1 MLRISIYNVKLFFLH
16 FTDFLRKVYGI
27 LSVQLLFTFLTASV
41 FKWSSVITYIVQTK
55 SVVVKFY
62 TNYESTKLLK
72 MLTFVGSEMQMQ
84 IIFLSITLSTN
95 KVWKIY
101 ELRRH

>member
-1 MLRISIYNVKLFFLH
+1 MCNFFLH

-55 SVVVKFY
+55 LVVDRLY
-62 TNYESTKLLK
+62 TVMNRQKLLD
-72 MLTFVGSEMQMQ
+72 MLYICCTFVGSEMQ
-84 IIFLSITLSTN
+84 IANYISVYYTLHKQGLEDICRN
-95 KVWKIY
+95 
-101 ELRRH
+101 

>member
-1 MLRISIYNVKLFFLH
+1 M
-16 FTDFLRKVYGI
+16 YGI

-55 SVVVKFY
+55 SVVQFY

-72 MLTFVGSEMQMQ
+72 MFTFVGSEMQMQ
-84 IIFLSITLSTN
+84 IIFLSITLS
-95 KVWKIY
+95 KKQGLEDI
-101 ELRRH
+101 

>member
-1 MLRISIYNVKLFFLH
+1 MDLYVAHILILMLNFWKNKSLTCNFFLH

-55 SVVVKFY
+55 LV
-62 TNYESTKLLK
+62 
-72 MLTFVGSEMQMQ
+72 
-84 IIFLSITLSTN
+84 ID
-95 KVWKIY
+95 
-101 ELRRH
+101 

>member
-1 MLRISIYNVKLFFLH
+1 MELFLH

-55 SVVVKFY
+55 SVVVQFY

-72 MLTFVGSEMQMQ
+72 MFTFVGSEMQ
-84 IIFLSITLSTN
+84 IIFLSITLS
-95 KVWKIY
+95 KKQGLEDI
-101 ELRRH
+101 

>member
-1 MLRISIYNVKLFFLH
+1 MLSISIYNVKLFFLH

-55 SVVVKFY
+55 SVVVQFY

-72 MLTFVGSEMQMQ
+72 MFTFVGSEMQMQ
-84 IIFLSITLSTN
+84 IIFLSITLS
-95 KVWKIY
+95 KKQGLEDI
-101 ELRRH
+101 

>member
-1 MLRISIYNVKLFFLH
+1 MLRICIYNVKLLILH

-55 SVVVKFY
+55 SVVVQFY

-72 MLTFVGSEMQMQ
+72 MFTFVGSEMQ
-84 IIFLSITLSTN
+84 IIFLSITLS
-95 KVWKIY
+95 KKQGLEDI
-101 ELRRH
+101 

>member
-1 MLRISIYNVKLFFLH
+1 M
-16 FTDFLRKVYGI
+16 YGI

-55 SVVVKFY
+55 SVVVQFY

-72 MLTFVGSEMQMQ
+72 MFTFVGSEMQMQ
-84 IIFLSITLSTN
+84 IIFLSITLSKKTRFGRYMN
-95 KVWKIY
+95 SEGIKIM
-101 ELRRH
+101 LTQDFNQTQDQ

>member
-1 MLRISIYNVKLFFLH
+1 MILTWIFIDINVKLLVKNKSLTCNFFLH

-55 SVVVKFY
+55 LVIDRLY
-62 TNYESTKLLK
+62 TDKL
-72 MLTFVGSEMQMQ
+72 
-84 IIFLSITLSTN
+84 
-95 KVWKIY
+95 
-101 ELRRH
+101 

>member
-1 MLRISIYNVKLFFLH
+1 MLNFSLH

-55 SVVVKFY
+55 SVVVQFY

-72 MLTFVGSEMQMQ
+72 MFTFVGSEMQMQ
-84 IIFLSITLSTN
+84 IYFCLLHSQKN